1 MRENTHLTRLLAY
14 LKDNDS
20 ITQKQCTDELG
31 NTRLASTVFKL
42 NRHFES
48 NGDDLTI
55 ISLPR
60 KVPTRFRTKDGSP
73 KVTTVAEY
81 KLVKKPKGIFGD
93 AVGEIDQIIADV
105 FKPFTNVKAG
115 K

>member
-14 LKDNDS
+14 LKEHPS

-42 NRHFES
+42 NRHFEK

-81 KLVKKPKGIFGD
+81 KLVAKAKHIFNSD
-93 AVGEIDQIIADV
+93 YNPVGEVTDLINSLNI
-105 FKPFTNVKAG
+105 K
-115 K
+115 

>member
-14 LKDNDS
+14 LKENDS

-42 NRHFES
+42 NRYFEK
-48 NGDDLTI
+48 NGEDLVIVST
-55 ISLPR
+55 PC

-73 KVTTVAEY
+73 KVTTVAKY
-81 KLVKKPKGIFGD
+81 KLVVKGKHIFNSD
-93 AVGEIDQIIADV
+93 YNPVGEVTDLINSLNI
-105 FKPFTNVKAG
+105 K
-115 K
+115 